1 MKRLF
6 LLRHAKASRDGPGIR
21 DEDRA
26 LAERG
31 REDAAHIGRFMNEEV
46 YAADL
51 ALCSTSAR
59 TRQTLELVL
68 PQLTVQPT
76 VQYLDE
82 LYLASAEAI
91 LALIR
96 RTSDAT
102 GSLMIVGH
110 NPGLEECARSVVR
123 PPSERRLRKRYET
136 MTDKFPTG
144 SLAAIDF
151 DAERWS
157 AIGGWVGELET
168 FVRPKDLR
176 DKDE

>member
-1 MKRLF
+1 MRRLF
-6 LLRHAKASRDGPGIR
+6 LLRHAKASRDEAGIR
-21 DEDRA
+21 DQDRP
-26 LAERG
+26 LTERG
-31 REDAAHIGRFMNEEV
+31 REDAARIGRFMNEEV
-46 YAADL
+46 YVADL
-51 ALCSTSAR
+51 VLCSTSAR
-59 TRQTLELVL
+59 TRETLELVL
-68 PQLTVQPT
+68 PQLNVQPT

-91 LALIR
+91 FALIR

-123 PPSERRLRKRYET
+123 PPSERKLRKRYEI

-144 SLAAIDF
+144 SLAAVDF
-151 DAERWS
+151 EAERWT